1 MRNVR
6 FAALKV
12 RTESGSFAHIDL
24 CGRKLVVDRVVDSGD
39 TVIVERRGACTLAD
53 ARANG
58 WAWLEDTAGGGQ
70 LVIGE
75 QATVIVVR

>member
-1 MRNVR
+1 MTKNG
-6 FAALKV
+6 
-12 RTESGSFAHIDL
+12 TY
-24 CGRKLVVDRVVDSGD
+24 
-39 TVIVERRGACTLAD
+39 TLAD

-58 WAWLEDTAGGGQ
+58 WAWLEDSVGGGK

>member
-1 MRNVR
+1 MDPISPAVCPVYTKSETRAR
-6 FAALKV
+6 
-12 RTESGSFAHIDL
+12 IDL
-24 CGRKLVVDRVVDSGD
+24 CGRKLRVDGVVDSAGNVVVD
-39 TVIVERRGACTLAD
+39 QRGSYTLAD

-58 WAWLEDTAGGGQ
+58 WTWLEDSAGGGQ